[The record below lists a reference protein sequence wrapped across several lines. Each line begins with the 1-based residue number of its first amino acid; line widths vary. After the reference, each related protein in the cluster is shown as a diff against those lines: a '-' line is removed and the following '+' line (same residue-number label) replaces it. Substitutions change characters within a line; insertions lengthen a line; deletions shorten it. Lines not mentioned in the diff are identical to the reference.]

1 MIFTLPRST
10 TSTTTH
16 SRSSSGGT
24 AAGGIPLIDFSRTPS
39 PTRSS
44 AAPSSSDADDHDY
57 DYDGCSGDDG
67 DAAAAAATAYPS
79 GGPSR
84 TAYRARTAA
93 RGTRRSDVLNNLL
106 RPADGGGGGGGGIGA
121 FLFGTWTG
129 WQVYACA
136 VGAWYVA
143 AGVWLAV
150 VNRVVLWSG
159 VYKYGSDGQGDSGL
173 TDADFRIR

>member
-1 MIFTLPRST
+1 MLFTLPRST

-24 AAGGIPLIDFSRTPS
+24 TSGAGGGSSIGIGGIPLVDFSRTPS

-44 AAPSSSDADDHDY
+44 AAPSSSDADDYDY
-57 DYDGCSGDDG
+57 DYGYYSGDYSGDD
-67 DAAAAAATAYPS
+67 AAAAATAYPS
-79 GGPSR
+79 AGASP
-84 TAYRARTAA
+84 TASRTAA

-106 RPADGGGGGGGGIGA
+106 AGRPADGGGGGIGA

-159 VYKYGSDGQGDSGL
+159 VYKYVACCIEGG
-173 TDADFRIR
+173 R

>member
-24 AAGGIPLIDFSRTPS
+24 ATGAGGIPLIDFSRTPS

-44 AAPSSSDADDHDY
+44 AAPSSSDDYDY
-57 DYDGCSGDDG
+57 DYDGCSGDD
-67 DAAAAAATAYPS
+67 AAATAYPAR
-79 GGPSR
+79 SR
-84 TAYRARTAA
+84 PAASRATASRA
-93 RGTRRSDVLNNLL
+93 RRSDVLNNLL
-106 RPADGGGGGGGGIGA
+106 AGRPADGGGGGGGGGIGA

-159 VYKYGSDGQGDSGL
+159 VYKCVATVKETVL
-173 TDADFRIR
+173 TVTGFRTR